1 MKLSIRSILLFGS
14 VLLLPI
20 VLILN
25 FFVYQKSQEE
35 TYIQAIEK
43 RIHAV
48 EVAFNLDFE
57 LFQRLGT
64 GQDSLSF
71 ERVSSEAYS
80 YPFFIVNPQKEL
92 QYWSTNDFNLDF
104 SNLDLAR
111 EFQVQE
117 SPSGTFLLKL
127 QKVSPK
133 EGAGF
138 FVQAFR
144 LVWSGD
150 IKNEYVV
157 MGPNP
162 EVFGNSLFTLY
173 PNATEGA
180 FQVKSSSGQPLFGID
195 FQVGFVSVGKT
206 WTTPLLI
213 FSFSIFLL
221 YAFLSFIFLRK
232 KWRKGQVWQAIGYG
246 FFILVVIRVGMLV
259 FRFPQD
265 YLDLLLFDPKAY
277 SSSWLVPS
285 LGDLL
290 LHTGCSVLILGL
302 LVYQLSPQS
311 ILEKFASWRLR
322 VREEGLLLLAFAIST
337 LFFCGLWAI
346 VRDLVLRAS
355 WSLDITSI
363 PSFDAKVGSSFLI
376 VFLWAAAY
384 VFLSFTLLNLFIRGG
399 SSKRLVYRT
408 LLVMTGVCTLI
419 FFLWN
424 SWFGVAGLVH
434 FLFLFSIIRFDLVA
448 NVYRLG
454 LETFLTLFYASLIA
468 ATIVATS
475 SYQSSLGSKTIYLFR
490 IDWQTPCSR
499 KIR

>member
-1 MKLSIRSILLFGS
+1 MKLSIRSILLLGS
-14 VLLLPI
+14 VLLLPV

-35 TYIQAIEK
+35 IYIQAIEK

-71 ERVSSEAYS
+71 ERVSSEAFS

-92 QYWSTNDFNLDF
+92 QYWSANDFSLDF
-104 SNLDLAR
+104 STVDFAR
-111 EFQVQE
+111 EFQVHE

-206 WTTPLLI
+206 WTTPVLI

-221 YAFLSFIFLRK
+221 YAFLSFVFLRK

-246 FFILVVIRVGMLV
+246 FFILLVIRAGMLV

-265 YLDLLLFDPKAY
+265 YLDLLLFDPRAY

-302 LVYQLSPQS
+302 LVYQLSSKS
-311 ILEKFASWRLR
+311 ILEKFANWRLR
-322 VREEGLLLLAFAIST
+322 
-337 LFFCGLWAI
+337 
-346 VRDLVLRAS
+346 D
-355 WSLDITSI
+355 
-363 PSFDAKVGSSFLI
+363 
-376 VFLWAAAY
+376 
-384 VFLSFTLLNLFIRGG
+384 
-399 SSKRLVYRT
+399 
-408 LLVMTGVCTLI
+408 
-419 FFLWN
+419 
-424 SWFGVAGLVH
+424 GVA
-434 FLFLFSIIRFDLVA
+434 
-448 NVYRLG
+448 
-454 LETFLTLFYASLIA
+454 T
-468 ATIVATS
+468 
-475 SYQSSLGSKTIYLFR
+475 
-490 IDWQTPCSR
+490 R
-499 KIR
+499 KGRR